1 MLQNKIVA
9 FTKNT
14 SPIHC
19 LLDARYFSIAL
30 IVKWL
35 ILFKYEAWLMLFLL
49 LPSRHLPSSHFLSR
63 FIIIL
68 FFFSSALVYSEY
80 FQMKPHEI
88 WININAKRIQIPS
101 DLKRKV
107 YFNLGPSIPVQ
118 FFTSIYY
125 HHPRLLADIDPMSNT
140 RNICA

>member
-1 MLQNKIVA
+1 MLQNKIVG

-14 SPIHC
+14 SSIHC
-19 LLDARYFSIAL
+19 LLYARYVSIAL

-35 ILFKYEAWLMLFLL
+35 ILCKYEVCLILFLL
-49 LPSRHLPSSHFLSR
+49 LPSCHLLSSHFLSR

-80 FQMKPHEI
+80 FQMKRDKI

-101 DLKRKV
+101 DLKWKV
-107 YFNLGPSIPVQ
+107 YFNLSPSIPVQ
-118 FFTSIYY
+118 FFYQY
-125 HHPRLLADIDPMSNT
+125 LLSSSTVT
-140 RNICA
+140 RRY